1 MSMRKP
7 VRPLLVMWVLSIVLI
22 FLALVAVGG
31 GVLLIQDPTGAVLQM
46 ETAWL
51 VNTPFVDYFVPGLIL
66 FFIFGVGSLFLL
78 YAMWEMPRL
87 AFLASLTRFTREYW
101 AWDFTILLGVVLLV
115 VVAVR
120 LLGGGSGGG
129 PGGGAGGGA
138 PSPAPREDPRAR
150 ARALL
155 DERYARGEIDTDEYR
170 ERRQALDE
178 GS

>member
-1 MSMRKP
+1 MGGWGW
-7 VRPLLVMWVLSIVLI
+7 L
-22 FLALVAVGG
+22 FGALV
-31 GVLLIQDPTGAVLQM
+31 
-46 ETAWL
+46 L
-51 VNTPFVDYFVPGLIL
+51 V
-66 FFIFGVGSLFLL
+66 
-78 YAMWEMPRL
+78 
-87 AFLASLTRFTREYW
+87 
-101 AWDFTILLGVVLLV
+101 GVVLLV

-129 PGGGAGGGA
+129 AGGVAGGGA
-138 PSPAPREDPRAR
+138 PGPAPREDPRAR